1 MNDMNC
7 PTVLTHESTRAV
19 RASVFLDSLR
29 VFGSVFSQ
37 SQIKI
42 SSTLLKEDISRNSD
56 LLIRLAC
63 VVILQLSMSLLKI
76 QAGKKWVLCSGSMWT
91 Q

>member
-7 PTVLTHESTRAV
+7 PTVLTDESTRALSWGDCTDS
-19 RASVFLDSLR
+19 ASVFLDSLR

-56 LLIRLAC
+56 LLVRLVY
-63 VVILQLSMSLLKI
+63 VVILQLSLY
-76 QAGKKWVLCSGSMWT
+76 
-91 Q
+91 

>member
-1 MNDMNC
+1 MGDC
-7 PTVLTHESTRAV
+7 TDS
-19 RASVFLDSLR
+19 ASVFLDSLR

-56 LLIRLAC
+56 LLIRLVC

-76 QAGKKWVLCSGSMWT
+76 QAGKKWVLCSSSMWT